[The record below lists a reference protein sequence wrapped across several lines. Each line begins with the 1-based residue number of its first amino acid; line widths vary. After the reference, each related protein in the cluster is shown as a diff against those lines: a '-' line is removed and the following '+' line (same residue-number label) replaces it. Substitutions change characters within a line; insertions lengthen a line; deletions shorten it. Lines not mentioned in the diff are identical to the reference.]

1 MESIRLQ
8 KLSSVNTT
16 RGRQGD
22 YGAVRLYSRMAGSSC
37 TLLFP
42 TTAAATNNRS
52 GKPNAFVHPAIHR
65 RFKAIVFA
73 VLDIARIILDDTC
86 GGKSF
91 DSFSIA
97 TNNPNDAIPLTGRE
111 PGRSSAL
118 RETSPLP
125 SGVSASSRASW
136 WCPLSVINRDYEKRV
151 IVPMHQF
158 RIVKE
163 QPSVFLAWGEHEKD
177 SSRIAWV
184 GDLQDNLYLYVV
196 TTRHKKRKW

>member
-1 MESIRLQ
+1 MR
-8 KLSSVNTT
+8 
-16 RGRQGD
+16 
-22 YGAVRLYSRMAGSSC
+22 
-37 TLLFP
+37 
-42 TTAAATNNRS
+42 
-52 GKPNAFVHPAIHR
+52 PAIHR